1 MFFYILLPTTA
12 RWPRL
17 LWTYFMDGVS
27 NIRASTAGTDN
38 TSQPTQIDQ
47 ASNSLAVDLRPTNSS
62 PKRKAEPEP
71 YNGGSQDSVKSAKN
85 EDNDDD
91 GPPYTQPDPYHK
103 QKLSDAEVQVLKEVD
118 RLRNEER
125 LDALMKHA
133 CNSLN
138 RVEVIRRLM
147 VRELAKPDMGKDGLA
162 LYIGAVDA
170 LAPAK
175 NLAKVVNL
183 LQSEIDML

>member
-1 MFFYILLPTTA
+1 
-12 RWPRL
+12 
-17 LWTYFMDGVS
+17 MDSVS
-27 NIRASTAGTDN
+27 NIRASTVGEGTA
-38 TSQPTQIDQ
+38 SQPTQTDQ
-47 ASNSLAVDLRPTNSS
+47 ASVSQGADLRPTNSS

-85 EDNDDD
+85 EEEKDED
-91 GPPYTQPDPYHK
+91 GPPYTQEDPHVK
-103 QKLSDAEVQVLKEVD
+103 QRLTDAEVQILKEVS
-118 RLRNEER
+118 LLHNEER
-125 LDALMKHA
+125 LEALMKDA

-147 VRELAKPDMGKDGLA
+147 VREMAKPAMGKDGLA
-162 LYIGAVDA
+162 LYIGVVDA

-175 NLAKVVNL
+175 SLSKVVNL